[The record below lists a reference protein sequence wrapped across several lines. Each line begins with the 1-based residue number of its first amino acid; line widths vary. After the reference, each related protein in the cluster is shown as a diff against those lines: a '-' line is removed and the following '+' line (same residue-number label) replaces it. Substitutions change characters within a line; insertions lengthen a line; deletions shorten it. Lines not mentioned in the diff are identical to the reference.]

1 MAAAALVESP
11 LIHRSLR
18 WTLCVAGAL
27 AVLAAALFFG
37 VPAALRHLLETN
49 LAAQIH
55 RSVSVGRIAFNP
67 LTLVARID
75 DLTVQSATAGAQ
87 PLLHVDTLA
96 LDVSIASI
104 WHRAPVLDRVTIDNP
119 RLAIVRN
126 ADGSYGVQDLVDAA
140 LAGRGGAPAR
150 FSLNNIE
157 VHGGAIDFDDRP
169 RQRKHEVRD
178 LNIGIPFLSSL
189 AYQTTIKVAPHVSAR
204 VNGSAFS
211 LAGTTT
217 PFAATRD
224 ASLDIDIDS
233 LSLAQYLE
241 YLPFKLRAKVV
252 SGTLTSRAKLVF
264 SEGDPQSRALW
275 LSGEIVLNDLVL
287 RRAGGVDAVSIPRAD
302 AHVARLD
309 VFHRRLVMDSLHVE
323 RPVIGVRRA
332 ADGTLDLTQPWID
345 APAAAVAG
353 GPSARWRVDVEK
365 AEVTDGVIR
374 VEDNA
379 VRPAYRATFGV
390 GMDATDLSSA
400 DTQRAHLRVSLTS
413 EFGAS
418 ASADVDLI
426 PATLEASGHVAIDKL
441 SLRRFH
447 PYYAHLLDVDM
458 QAGSLSVA
466 GDFTRIPASAPAS
479 FTVSAGEATLDD
491 VKLALHGEAAPLLRV
506 PRVSLTGIAVD
517 VAARSIAIGK
527 VASRGGALKIRRE
540 PDGSVNLARVLA
552 PSRADVRD
560 PAHAEPDWAVTA
572 KAFVFDHYAIAIDDA
587 LPASPVAFEWRDVAL
602 TATNVSTARDARMDV
617 ALHAE
622 GDGGTLKIDGP
633 VSLHPLDARLHVD
646 ADGLAL
652 APLQPYLDPY
662 IDVTVTGG
670 TLAAIGR
677 LAFTESADAAD
688 SRRVRSRW
696 SGDVVVSDFVALDTP
711 ARGDLAR
718 WKRLALTGVDAVAEP
733 FRLDIAGV
741 ALDDYFARVILARD
755 ATLNW
760 ASLLKPRSASPAT
773 GAASASATRPA
784 AVTGVET
791 LPVSIGRIT
800 LARGHVRYTDFYVR
814 PNYAADLTD
823 VGGSVSSMSPTQ
835 AGIVDLAAKVQ
846 QTAPVSIKGTL
857 NPFATPLALDLAAK
871 ARNVDLPPL
880 SPYAIKYAGYAITKG
895 SLAFDASYKVE
906 DRKLIADNK
915 LVVDQLTFGDHVD
928 SPTAT
933 KLPVQLA
940 VALLKDARGVIDI
953 DLPIAGSLDDPQ
965 FSVGALIG
973 RVIVNLLEKA
983 VTSPFA
989 LLGAAIG
996 GGGEE
1001 LSYVGFV
1008 AGTDHV
1014 ASAGDAKL
1022 DKLAHALAARPALAV
1037 DITGRNDVAADTQAL
1052 VRAAVE
1058 RSIRAAK
1065 VKALVAAGTPPA
1077 DADAVVV
1084 GADERPRYL
1093 AAAYKDAPIDER
1105 PRNFFGFLKEVPA
1118 AEMEAMLLA
1127 HARIGTNALPALA
1140 QGRAQAVKT
1149 ALVTRGVAA
1158 QRLFVVAADSG
1169 APTPGTPAARADLA
1183 LH

>member
-1 MAAAALVESP
+1 
-11 LIHRSLR
+11 
-18 WTLCVAGAL
+18 
-27 AVLAAALFFG
+27 
-37 VPAALRHLLETN
+37 
-49 LAAQIH
+49 
-55 RSVSVGRIAFNP
+55 
-67 LTLVARID
+67 
-75 DLTVQSATAGAQ
+75 
-87 PLLHVDTLA
+87 
-96 LDVSIASI
+96 
-104 WHRAPVLDRVTIDNP
+104 
-119 RLAIVRN
+119 
-126 ADGSYGVQDLVDAA
+126 
-140 LAGRGGAPAR
+140 PAR

-189 AYQTTIKVAPHVSAR
+189 AYQTTIKVTPHVSAR

-211 LAGTTT
+211 VGGTTT

-241 YLPFKLRAKVV
+241 YLPFKPRAKVV

-275 LSGEIVLNDLVL
+275 LSGELVLDDLVL
-287 RRAGGVDAVSIPRAD
+287 QRAGGVDAVTIPRAD

-345 APAAAVAG
+345 APAAVAG

-365 AEVTDGVIR
+365 ASVTDGVIR

-441 SLRRFH
+441 SLRRFY
-447 PYYAHLLDVDM
+447 PYYARLLDVDV

-466 GDFTRIPASAPAS
+466 GDFTRMPAPASAS

-491 VKLALHGEAAPLLRV
+491 VKLALHGEATPLLRV

-517 VAARSIAIGK
+517 VAAHSVAIGK
-527 VASRGGALKIRRE
+527 VASRGGALRIRRE
-540 PDGSVNLARVLA
+540 SDGSVNLARVLA
-552 PSRADVRD
+552 SSRADVRD
-560 PAHAEPDWAVTA
+560 SAHADPDWAVTA
-572 KAFVFDHYAIAIDDA
+572 KALAFDHYAIAVDDA

-602 TATNVSTARDARMDV
+602 TAANVSTARDARMDI
-617 ALHAE
+617 ALRAE

-633 VSLHPLDARLHVD
+633 VSLRPLDARLHLD

-662 IDVTVTGG
+662 VDVTVTGG
-670 TLAAIGR
+670 TLAANGR
-677 LAFTESADAAD
+677 LALSEFPDSAG
-688 SRRVRSRW
+688 STHVRPRW
-696 SGDVVVSDFVALDTP
+696 SGDVVVSDFVAQDTP

-760 ASLLKPRSASPAT
+760 VSLLKPRSTSPAT
-773 GAASASATRPA
+773 GAASPSPAQPAVATGGER
-784 AVTGVET
+784 

-800 LARGHVRYTDFYVR
+800 LARGHVRYADFYVR
-814 PNYAADLTD
+814 PNYTADLTD

-857 NPFATPLALDLAAK
+857 NPFATPLTLDLAAK
-871 ARNVDLPPL
+871 AHNVDLPPL

-906 DRKLIADNK
+906 DRKLVADNK

-928 SPTAT
+928 NPTAT
-933 KLPVQLA
+933 KLPVRLA

-1008 AGTDHV
+1008 AGTAHI

-1037 DITGRNDVAADTQAL
+1037 DITGRNDTAADTQAL
-1052 VRAAVE
+1052 VRATVE

-1065 VKALVAAGTPPA
+1065 VKALVAAGTPAA
-1077 DADAVVV
+1077 DADAVVI
-1084 GADERPRYL
+1084 GADERARYL

-1105 PRNFFGFLKEVPA
+1105 PRNIFGFLKEVPA

-1127 HARIGTNALPALA
+1127 HARIGTSALPALA
-1140 QGRAQAVKT
+1140 QRRAQAVKT

-1169 APTPGTPAARADLA
+1169 APTPGAPAARADLA